1 MKAGTMQVDE
11 IGRRLEEEKQAK
23 AQEMKK

>member
-11 IGRRLEEEKQAK
+11 IGCRQEEEKQDK